1 MPCEKDA
8 ETAPNTNG
16 VKYVEGYK
24 SGNFY
29 YNGYIKGVGATGNV
43 SQGNTLGTI
52 GKNNSFR
59 ALHYIWISQI
69 NLHHQERFNMRHILQ
84 KRAGRTG
91 LMQVQPTGH
100 LQERMEWKL

>member
-8 ETAPNTNG
+8 ETAPNTSG

-43 SQGNTLGTI
+43 SQGNTVGTI

-84 KRAGRTG
+84 KRAEG
-91 LMQVQPTGH
+91 LV
-100 LQERMEWKL
+100 